1 MPKIAVTSEGP
12 TLQDAVDPRFGRAGG
27 FIVVDTDTMA
37 TSYVDNGASQVMA
50 QGAGIQASE
59 NIVNAGAE
67 ILLTGF
73 VGPKAFAALQAAG
86 VKVGQN
92 LENLPV
98 GEAIERFKA
107 GSVSFA
113 DAPNRES
120 HS

>member
-12 TLQDAVDPRFGRAGG
+12 SLQDLVDPRFGRAGG
-27 FIVVDTDTMA
+27 FVVVDTETMA
-37 TSYVDNGASQVMA
+37 TTYVDNGGSQVMA
-50 QGAGIQASE
+50 QGAGIQAAE

-92 LENLPV
+92 LEDLTV
-98 GEAIERFKA
+98 AQAVERFKA
-107 GSVSFA
+107 GAVPFA
-113 DAPNRES
+113 DTPNRES